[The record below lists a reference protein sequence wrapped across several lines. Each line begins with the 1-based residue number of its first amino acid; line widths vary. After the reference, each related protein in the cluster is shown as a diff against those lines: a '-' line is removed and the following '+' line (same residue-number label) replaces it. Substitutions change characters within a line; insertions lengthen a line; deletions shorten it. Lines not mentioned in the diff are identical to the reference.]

1 MVVEAATKI
10 HLQSHIRFNSWSP
23 TCSKLDIPKT
33 TKGKGVSGS
42 QGRRTEEKEYDR
54 PECGPVDRG

>member
-33 TKGKGVSGS
+33 TKGKMYQGVGE
-42 QGRRTEEKEYDR
+42 GGTEEKKYDR